1 MPYTVR
7 AGKSKVSWCH
17 RKKSSAKRMAAALR
31 RAGRKRV
38 RVSKVKSCR

>member
-7 AGKSKVSWCH
+7 AGKSKVSCH
-17 RKKSSAKRMAAALR
+17 RKKSSAKRTAAALR